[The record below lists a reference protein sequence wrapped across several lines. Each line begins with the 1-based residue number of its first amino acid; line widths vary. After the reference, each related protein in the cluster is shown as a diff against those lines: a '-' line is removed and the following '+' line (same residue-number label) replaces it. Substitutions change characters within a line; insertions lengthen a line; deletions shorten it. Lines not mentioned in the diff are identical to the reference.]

1 MCAKST
7 SYRQCIKYL
16 KNLVTTTANQNMM
29 RIEQLDFFLVR
40 FDFKV
45 NVLTSVVVILSIG

>member
-1 MCAKST
+1 MFAKST